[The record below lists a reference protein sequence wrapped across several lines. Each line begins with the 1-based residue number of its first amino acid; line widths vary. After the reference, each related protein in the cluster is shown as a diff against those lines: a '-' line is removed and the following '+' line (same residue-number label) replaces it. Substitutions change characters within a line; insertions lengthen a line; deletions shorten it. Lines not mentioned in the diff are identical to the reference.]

1 MGSYYNNS
9 INTTTI
15 LKGQERFD
23 ALQDAGAF
31 VDIINW
37 AKNSGNT
44 NVALLKHGGLNWA
57 NNLDPNDL
65 SKEDYK
71 KLFRA
76 LSYSVDT
83 ATIDREGKQ
92 GRPGLNEV
100 SGIAEASSKLKF
112 FGIGRH

>member
-1 MGSYYNNS
+1 M
-9 INTTTI
+9 
-15 LKGQERFD
+15 RF
-23 ALQDAGAF
+23 
-31 VDIINW
+31 INW

-83 ATIDREGKQ
+83 ATIDREGYNLYKKIKNA
-92 GRPGLNEV
+92 LTYLL
-100 SGIAEASSKLKF
+100 SISFICCIS
-112 FGIGRH
+112 